1 MNAGLNTSATCAGR
15 ADFSAILIL
24 VQRAAGFGIFLI
36 GIASIFAA
44 ASAQQQQLP
53 PAPPAQNPLQAP
65 LPPAQPTL
73 SVVVLDPAHGGAD
86 AGARGPS
93 GVLESEIVL
102 EFARAARTE
111 LERQGLRVVITR
123 QGNDNPTFDDRAAAA
138 NSQHGAVFISLHVS
152 SNGPAGIVRVY
163 SLPPAAAAPTNPATP
178 AERPGLIPWN
188 QAQRAYLDRSRR
200 LAEFAQIQLAQ
211 RFRGTP
217 ETPATAEVRQLRTV
231 AAPAIAVE
239 VSSVAVGD
247 RSRLAQMA
255 PALAEAL
262 ARAVTAFR
270 AVYEAG
276 AK

>member
-1 MNAGLNTSATCAGR
+1 MRRATA
-15 ADFSAILIL
+15 
-24 VQRAAGFGIFLI
+24 FGILLI
-36 GIASIFAA
+36 GVASIFAA
-44 ASAQQQQLP
+44 AIAQQQQP
-53 PAPPAQNPLQAP
+53 PSASPAQNPPQAP
-65 LPPAQPTL
+65 PSPAHPTL

-152 SNGPAGIVRVY
+152 SNGPAGIVHVY
-163 SLPPAAAAPTNPATP
+163 SLPPAAAAPANPATP
-178 AERPGLIPWN
+178 AERPGLISWDH
-188 QAQRAYLDRSRR
+188 AQQAYLGQSRR

-239 VSSVAVGD
+239 VASVAAGD

-262 ARAVTAFR
+262 VRAVTAFR

>member
-1 MNAGLNTSATCAGR
+1 VR
-15 ADFSAILIL
+15 
-24 VQRAAGFGIFLI
+24 RAAATGILLI
-36 GIASIFAA
+36 GIASILAA
-44 ASAQQQQLP
+44 ASAQQQQP
-53 PAPPAQNPLQAP
+53 PSTPPAQNPPQAP
-65 LPPAQPTL
+65 SPPAHPTL

-86 AGARGPS
+86 AGARGPL

-138 NSQHGAVFISLHVS
+138 NSQFGAVFISLHVS
-152 SNGPAGIVRVY
+152 SNGPAGTVHVY
-163 SLPPAAAAPTNPATP
+163 SLPPAAANPPAP
-178 AERPGLIPWN
+178 AERPGLISWDR
-188 QAQRAYLDRSRR
+188 AQRTYLEQSRR

-239 VSSVAVGD
+239 VSSVAAGD